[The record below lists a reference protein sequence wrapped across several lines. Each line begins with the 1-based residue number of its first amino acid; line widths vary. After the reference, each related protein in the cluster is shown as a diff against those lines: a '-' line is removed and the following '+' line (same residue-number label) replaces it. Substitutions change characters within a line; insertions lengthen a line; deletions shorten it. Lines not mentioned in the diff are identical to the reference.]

1 MKKPDFA
8 EYLAAYLSKYLPLQM
23 GASTNTIKSY
33 RDSFTIF
40 LRYCR
45 DECRIKPEKIIMQTL
60 NRKMLEDYLLWLGE
74 KRGCGISTC
83 NHRLTTLHAFLRY
96 VSVEHP
102 EHMDVCNELL
112 AIGLKHA
119 PTKVV
124 EYLSINELKRIFSKP
139 DIHSAGG
146 KRDLAILT
154 LLYDSGARVQELID
168 LKIRDIRHNSP
179 ATIKLT
185 GKGNKAR
192 IVPLMP
198 DATKIVS
205 DYIEFFSITDPEQH
219 LFFNRRREK
228 LSRSGVKFIISK
240 YTNMVNSG
248 EDPLSVNKVTPHV
261 FRHSKAMH
269 LVQANVN
276 IIYIRD
282 LLGHVSVQTTEIYA
296 KTDSD
301 AKRKALEQASKNII
315 PQTKFTKQKENE
327 LLHWLKNLI

>member
-8 EYLAAYLSKYLPLQM
+8 EYLSAYLSKYLPLQL

-45 DECRIKPEKIIMQTL
+45 DELKIKPEKLTMQVL
-60 NRKMLEDYLLWLGE
+60 NRKMLVNYLLWLEE
-74 KRGCGISTC
+74 KRGCGINTC
-83 NHRLTTLHAFLRY
+83 NHRLTTIHAFLRY
-96 VSVEHP
+96 VSVENP
-102 EHMDVCNELL
+102 EHLNICNELL
-112 AIGLKHA
+112 AIQLKHA
-119 PTKVV
+119 PVKAVD
-124 EYLSINELKRIFSKP
+124 YLSVDELKEIFAKP
-139 DIHSAGG
+139 DTNSTGG

-154 LLYDSGARVQELID
+154 LLYDSGARVQEIID
-168 LKIRDIRHNSP
+168 LKLHNIRLNSP
-179 ATIKLT
+179 ATVKLC

-198 DATKIVS
+198 DTAKILVE
-205 DYIEFFSITDPEQH
+205 YIKNSSHLNPEQH
-219 LFFNRRREK
+219 LFFNKRNEQ
-228 LSRSGVKFIISK
+228 LSRSGVEFIISK
-240 YTNMVNSG
+240 YVTMANSG
-248 EDPLSVNKVTPHV
+248 ENPLTIKKISPHV

-296 KTDSD
+296 RTDSD
-301 AKRKALEQASKNII
+301 AKRKALEQASKNIV
-315 PQTKFTKQKENE
+315 PETKFTKQKENE
-327 LLHWLKNLI
+327 LLDWLKNLV